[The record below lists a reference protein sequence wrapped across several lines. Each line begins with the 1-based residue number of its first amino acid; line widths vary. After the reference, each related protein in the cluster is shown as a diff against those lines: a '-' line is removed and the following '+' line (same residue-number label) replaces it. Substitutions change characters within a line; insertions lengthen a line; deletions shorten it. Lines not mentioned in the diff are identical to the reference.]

1 MSENPAVDRLSKD
14 TRVLRNELRKAI
26 RADEKLPRRR
36 LMTTENVVSLAW
48 KIVHENELFANLTDH
63 GANWSEREAVR
74 IAEVYL

>member
-1 MSENPAVDRLSKD
+1 MSENTVVDKLSKE
-14 TRVLRNELRKAI
+14 TRFLRNELRKAI

-36 LMTTENVVSLAW
+36 LLTTENVISLAW
-48 KIVHENELFANLTDH
+48 RIVHENELFANLTDH